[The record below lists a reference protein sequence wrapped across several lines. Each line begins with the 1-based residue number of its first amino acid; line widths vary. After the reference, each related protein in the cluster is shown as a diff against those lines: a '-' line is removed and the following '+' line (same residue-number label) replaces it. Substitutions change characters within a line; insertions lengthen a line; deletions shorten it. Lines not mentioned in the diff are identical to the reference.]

1 MKHYEDCEQL
11 FITVGKCYLIEALL
25 EFFQIVDENHKPT
38 ANGPH
43 SVNIFNED
51 YRKSY
56 LTNTLDKFLDEY
68 IFNDENKES
77 SSTDST
83 DGVWCYAVNRIKSYI
98 LLADIKDAAATGNG
112 EHLTILRKQLLA
124 HFFSTP
130 VFNEFSIEMLINTLQ
145 MNVLLSEAEAHQ
157 CKWAATVNSKGGSN
171 NNIEIDLFQENRN
184 CEIKKLIRS
193 MGANKTHKA
202 ISTASKAS
210 DGVMNV
216 VKAFENQVS
225 MPKRSSGHT
234 HRSTTNDELLV
245 LRDLRA
251 LRPFKKEDGRS
262 FESFLEISHN
272 PTHQLDQA
280 KFSEWIDRH
289 KKTSCYITLFQMK

>member
-1 MKHYEDCEQL
+1 
-11 FITVGKCYLIEALL
+11 
-25 EFFQIVDENHKPT
+25 
-38 ANGPH
+38 
-43 SVNIFNED
+43 
-51 YRKSY
+51 
-56 LTNTLDKFLDEY
+56 
-68 IFNDENKES
+68 
-77 SSTDST
+77 
-83 DGVWCYAVNRIKSYI
+83 
-98 LLADIKDAAATGNG
+98 
-112 EHLTILRKQLLA
+112 
-124 HFFSTP
+124 
-130 VFNEFSIEMLINTLQ
+130 
-145 MNVLLSEAEAHQ
+145 
-157 CKWAATVNSKGGSN
+157 
-171 NNIEIDLFQENRN
+171 
-184 CEIKKLIRS
+184 

-202 ISTASKAS
+202 ISRASKAS

-216 VKAFENQVS
+216 VEAFENQVS

-289 KKTSCYITLFQMK
+289 KKNILLHYPVSDKLE